1 MTFVGIGIYIFNSL
15 LAMFAFNVVVK
26 QKKMD
31 FIILGIGYF
40 IVAILGV
47 YIFMEEYLYESLFM
61 TIVFG
66 TPGVFVD
73 NTLPKFMKNNINI
86 LRILALVPAISMLL
100 IVFL

>member
-1 MTFVGIGIYIFNSL
+1 MVGICIYILNSL

-31 FIILGIGYF
+31 FIILGVGYF

-47 YIFMEEYLYESLFM
+47 YIFMEDYLYESIFM

-66 TPGVFVD
+66 SPGVFVD

-86 LRILALVPAISMLL
+86 LRIMALVPAISL
-100 IVFL
+100 ILIIFL

>member
-1 MTFVGIGIYIFNSL
+1 MTFVGIGIYILNSL
-15 LAMFAFNVVVK
+15 LALFAFNVVVK